1 MNLEQVIKVVQI
13 TVAIT
18 TIGPLVI
25 EGIIVGIR
33 RRKRTLKCKI
43 HNSKRIKRILI

>member
-1 MNLEQVIKVVQI
+1 MNLEQVIKVVKI
-13 TVAIT
+13 MVAIT

-33 RRKRTLKCKI
+33 HRKRTLKRKI
-43 HNSKRIKRILI
+43 HNSKRIKRISI